1 MKRVRQFLAAAIVL
15 VLFAALLPCASAE
28 GDERFEGKTWEEVTD
43 EFLNGYGAYEIGQV
57 GIGYYNTVTG
67 EEHYV
72 NGDTFITVGS
82 VYKVPLNMI
91 YCERIANGEMTLS
104 TPVFGIEYETL
115 MRGTIIDS
123 NNDFAYTLWNAVGSY
138 RYYRQ
143 LIAPYMG
150 EDPDTVD
157 VTFYENNLF
166 TAREMIT
173 CLRTLYENP
182 DRFPYILDTM
192 LEAEPTNYFRRDERR
207 YPIAHKYGFDPETYH
222 TYLADSGVVY
232 TTEPF
237 LLVMFTDNS
246 PAPADL
252 LGQYTVLMCDY
263 TEYHTRERLRAE
275 APDRALETIGYPD
288 GPEATAGTRRVAKT
302 TAPVLDMEL
311 EDFARLAGVVGAMLL
326 GLGICAKLARR
337 IGYVMLVPA
346 VIIMAAGMLISRNM
360 LLAGGGTLFEAK
372 HSSSAEA
379 VNSFFTEVEARH
391 YAEALS
397 YISGYKS
404 LGLDVEPDSPTD
416 AQAREALRASY
427 AHRITGGSVGDG
439 NAVQTVVLTHLS
451 YPMLRE
457 ALCEE
462 TKRVLLSYSDRPDEQ
477 LYGENFSYLPE
488 VVSEAYGEAFQTV
501 MGNIQSC
508 YTDDT
513 LQLSLSDAD
522 GSWVIQTDEALISAL
537 CGR

>member
-1 MKRVRQFLAAAIVL
+1 MKRVRQFLAAAVVL
-15 VLFAALLPCASAE
+15 VLLAALLPCASAE
-28 GDERFEGKTWEEVTD
+28 GDARFDGKTWEDVTD
-43 EFLNGYGAYEIGQV
+43 EFLNGYGAYEIGQI

-82 VYKVPLNMI
+82 VYKVPLNMV

-123 NNDFAYTLWNAVGSY
+123 NNDFAYTLWNAIGSY

-173 CLRTLYENP
+173 CLRNLYENP

-192 LEAEPTNYFRRDERR
+192 LEAEPTNYFRRDEHR
-207 YPIAHKYGFDPETYH
+207 YPIAHKYGFDPEVYH

-263 TEYHTRERLRAE
+263 TEYHTMERLRAE
-275 APDRALETIGYPD
+275 APGRAVETIGYPNA
-288 GPEATAGTRRVAKT
+288 PEATAGTRRAAKT
-302 TAPVLDMEL
+302 TAPVLDMDL
-311 EDFARLAGVVGAMLL
+311 RDFSMLAGVVAAMLL
-326 GLGICAKLARR
+326 GLGICAKLARK

-346 VIIMAAGMLISRNM
+346 VIIMAAGMLIGRNM
-360 LLAGGGTLFEAK
+360 LLAGGGTLFETK

-379 VNSFFTEVEARH
+379 VNSFFTEIEGRN
-391 YAEALS
+391 YDEALV
-397 YISGYKS
+397 YLSGYKS
-404 LGLDVEPDSPTD
+404 LGLAAEPDSPTD

-427 AHRITGGSVGDG
+427 SHRITGGSVGDG
-439 NAVQTVVLTHLS
+439 NAVQTVVFTHLS
-451 YPMLRE
+451 YPMLQE
-457 ALCEE
+457 ALREE
-462 TKRVLLSYSDRPDEQ
+462 TKRVLLSYSGRPDEQ
-477 LYGENFSYLPE
+477 LYGDNFTYLPE
-488 VVSEAYGEAFQTV
+488 VVAEAYSEAFQTV
-501 MGNIQSC
+501 MGSIQSC

-513 LQLSLSDAD
+513 LELRLSDNG
-522 GSWVIQTDEALISAL
+522 GSWIIQADDALINAI